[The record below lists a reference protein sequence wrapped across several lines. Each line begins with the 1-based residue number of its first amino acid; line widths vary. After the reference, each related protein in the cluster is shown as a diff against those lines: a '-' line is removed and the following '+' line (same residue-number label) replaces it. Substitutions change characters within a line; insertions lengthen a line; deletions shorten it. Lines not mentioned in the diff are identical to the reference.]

1 MKKLL
6 SLSLALA
13 LGLSLLAGCAGAS
26 SSQAETSASPASSVS
41 ALNETVSSESA
52 PEPAA
57 PAPSVP
63 VGQSAASSETES
75 SSETAP
81 ASIGEPA
88 SSESDTGSG
97 SGAVRVMALK
107 GPTAMGMVQLMKEN
121 GETGL
126 YDFTI
131 AAAIDEVTPKIVQG
145 SVDIAAVPAN
155 LAAVLYNNTQ
165 GKIQVI
171 GINTLGVLY
180 VVEAGETVQTA
191 ADLKGRTIYASG
203 KGATPEYALNY
214 ILEQNGLT
222 PGKDVTIEWK
232 SEHAECV
239 AALTSDED
247 GIAMLP
253 QPFVATAQAK
263 NSDIRIALDLTEEW
277 DAVQQ
282 DEANPSSLLTGVVI
296 ARTEFIENR
305 PEELDAFLNSYGDS
319 VKFVNENTEEAAE
332 LIGEYNIV
340 PAAVA
345 VKALPY
351 CNIVLIESTDMK
363 EKLSGYLSVLFEQNP
378 KSVGG
383 QLPGDAFYY
392 GV

>member
-1 MKKLL
+1 
-6 SLSLALA
+6 
-13 LGLSLLAGCAGAS
+13 
-26 SSQAETSASPASSVS
+26 
-41 ALNETVSSESA
+41 
-52 PEPAA
+52 
-57 PAPSVP
+57 
-63 VGQSAASSETES
+63 
-75 SSETAP
+75 
-81 ASIGEPA
+81 
-88 SSESDTGSG
+88 
-97 SGAVRVMALK
+97 MALK

-155 LAAVLYNNTQ
+155 LAAVLYHNTQ

-392 GV
+392 GA